1 MNEVD
6 AVILVVIGLSC
17 LFGLW
22 RGLIKEVLSL
32 VTWVAALAL
41 ARLYSDDLG
50 ALLTNLIANEAARL
64 VAAFALIFVVV
75 MMLGTLINHL
85 LSKLLTITGLKIA
98 DRIFGGVFGIARG
111 TVIIIVILF
120 IVGPFVN
127 EQERWQQSQ
136 LIPYGLQLIDYTQGY
151 IGVSDVGNELQPEI

>member
-6 AVILVVIGLSC
+6 AVILVIIGLSC

-22 RGLIKEVLSL
+22 RGFIKEVLSL

-41 ARLYSDDLG
+41 SRLYSDNL
-50 ALLTNLIANEAARL
+50 AQYMVNLIDNEAARF
-64 VAAFALIFVVV
+64 VAAFALIFVVI
-75 MMLGTLINHL
+75 MMLGTFVNHM
-85 LSKLLTITGLKIA
+85 LSKLLAITGLKIA

-111 TVIIIVILF
+111 AVIIVVILF
-120 IVGPFVN
+120 IVGPFVD
-127 EQERWQQSQ
+127 EEERWQQSQ
-136 LIPYGLQLIDYTQGY
+136 LIPYGLQLIDLTQGY

>member
-6 AVILVVIGLSC
+6 AVILVIVGLSC

-22 RGLIKEVLSL
+22 RGFVKEVLSL
-32 VTWVAALAL
+32 VTWVAALSL
-41 ARLYSDDLG
+41 SRLYSDDL
-50 ALLTNLIANEAARL
+50 AQYMVNLIENEAARL
-64 VAAFALIFVVV
+64 VAAFAIVFVVV
-75 MMLGTLINHL
+75 MMLGTFINHML
-85 LSKLLTITGLKIA
+85 TKLLAITGLKIA

-111 TVIIIVILF
+111 AVITVVILF

-127 EQERWQQSQ
+127 ETERWQQSQ

-151 IGVSDVGNELQPEI
+151 IGVPDVDSELQPVI